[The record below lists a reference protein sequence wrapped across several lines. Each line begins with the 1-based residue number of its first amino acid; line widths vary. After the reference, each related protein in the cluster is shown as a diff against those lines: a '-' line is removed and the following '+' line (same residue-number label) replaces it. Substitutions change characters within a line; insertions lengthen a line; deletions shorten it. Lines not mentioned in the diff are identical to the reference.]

1 MFTLKERTSL
11 KYIFAKWCAFN
22 MVALKLK
29 CWEFKYIFY
38 NCDEFFMKLLHNNNY
53 HEYHKQNSKH
63 HIEYLNSH
71 SPDKLNWKM
80 LFLTW
85 MANNT
90 INTNNSNNIISS
102 METILALTTIVYD
115 VNSNIIKEEFDKF
128 KFTYLM

>member
-38 NCDEFFMKLLHNNNY
+38 NCDEFFMKLLHNNKY
-53 HEYHKQNSKH
+53 HEYHKKHSKH
-63 HIEYLNSH
+63 HIEYLNNH
-71 SPDKLNWKM
+71 SPGKLNYKM

-85 MANNT
+85 MANNA

-102 METILALTTIVYD
+102 METIMSLTTIVYD